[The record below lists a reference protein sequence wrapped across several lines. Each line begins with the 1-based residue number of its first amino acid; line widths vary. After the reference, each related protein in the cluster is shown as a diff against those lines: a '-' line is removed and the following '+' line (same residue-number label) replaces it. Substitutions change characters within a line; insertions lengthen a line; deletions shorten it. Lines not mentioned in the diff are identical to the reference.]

1 MEKGSGI
8 IEWAEQL
15 KQEGKIRHLGFS
27 FHDDYEVFEEII
39 NYRDWDFCQIQ
50 LNYIDT
56 DTSDKNQN
64 NGTTGEQNNDTSAI
78 TSPETGDKMN
88 LVLWIALLVVSA
100 STVIGTAVV
109 NRKTI

>member
-1 MEKGSGI
+1 MTGSTPDAEGEKTFTCDVCKATKTEAIDKLPVVNDEIHDGSNNS
-8 IEWAEQL
+8 Q
-15 KQEGKIRHLGFS
+15 
-27 FHDDYEVFEEII
+27 Y
-39 NYRDWDFCQIQ
+39 
-50 LNYIDT
+50 T
-56 DTSDKNQN
+56 DAPDKNQN

-88 LVLWIALLVVSA
+88 LVLWIALLAVST